1 MFSNDFAFM
10 YAMAIFASMV
20 FMAGVVIL
28 THILRVEQIKQ
39 VCESLKEDNKSLKE
53 DNESLKQH
61 NESLKQHNAV
71 LEERTTVL
79 YKNKI
84 LAAKIAFDKL
94 RTAKRTIQS
103 LHAEINVLLASEHS
117 ESNDTPVAVVVSTAP
132 IAVLDTT
139 AGAPPPPPP
148 LPPRA

>member
-10 YAMAIFASMV
+10 YAMAIFVSML
-20 FMAGVVIL
+20 FMAGVVML

-61 NESLKQHNAV
+61 NAV
-71 LEERTTVL
+71 LEERIIVL
-79 YKNKI
+79 YENKY
-84 LAAKIAFDKL
+84 LETKIAFEKL
-94 RTAKRTIQS
+94 SKANRTIQS
-103 LHAEINVLLASEHS
+103 LHEEINVLLTSEHS
-117 ESNDTPVAVVVSTAP
+117 ESNDISVAVVVSTAP

-139 AGAPPPPPP
+139 AGA
-148 LPPRA
+148 AGA